1 MPERK
6 TAFSRSL
13 GTGPLRRVFLALC
26 GVAGMYLLLGETA
39 TAQGICGRTPQVRD
53 KLMEVTGVSNCAR
66 VTARHLARVTSLDLS
81 GSGIIALQE
90 GDFRGLSGLGTLDLS
105 HNRLWTL
112 PEEIFSELHAL
123 QVLSLQGNLMVNF
136 LTELPRGVFDDV
148 LDTLEDLRV
157 DPYLKATIDFATT
170 AQETVAGTFV
180 SVTVSLNRG
189 PTSTLLYLG
198 LPVAVR
204 VPFSVEGTATA
215 GDFQLPHSSNGEI
228 LFSGSPRQTI
238 RFELSNDVS
247 PGTTIVLRL
256 AEPSRIGLR
265 RYDGTGPDA
274 PFLKTESLLER
285 DDDRAVHTVTVV
297 ESVPADVCSRT
308 PQVRDALVETTRGVD
323 DCAEITTAHLTQV
336 TLLYLP
342 VTGIDALQAHDFSG
356 LTSLEHLDLRYNRL
370 SALPEGVFS
379 GLTNLEVLLL
389 VQNSLT
395 SLPRTTFEGLES
407 LQLLILAENQLKALP
422 EGVFGGL
429 SKLEW
434 LNINDNSLVILPER
448 VFDGLESLRFLL
460 MWGNQ
465 LSELPEG
472 IFSGLHALTEL
483 FLGYNQLSQLPEGA
497 FGGLQALEHI
507 SLGSNQLS
515 ELPEGAFRGLH
526 ALESISLDSNQL
538 SQLPEETFHGLDRLD
553 VLWLQGNTLNAL
565 ATGIFDGL
573 DSLRNLSLDGNALT
587 SLPEGVFD
595 GLDSLQRLWL
605 SDNRLAALPDGV
617 FDGLKLLRDMRLGGN
632 RLDSL
637 PERVFRGLDNLAH
650 LSLDRNPLD
659 ELPPGV
665 FDDMLDTLGGDIHI
679 PIFGMFAG
687 TLEMDSHLKAWP
699 GFASAA
705 QRVADGADVRVP
717 AHLSRE
723 LPVAVRVPYTLGI
736 GGGGGG
742 LTGLSPAPGG
752 LLFTAGET
760 RRDISFTLL
769 KDTGAP
775 RDRRFVL
782 ALAEP
787 PEIGLYRSD
796 GTGPAAPYLKP
807 ESLLLFAEEPTHTV
821 TVIDPDRAE
830 PPPFCLSLWDGAPCS
845 APAVLPHVLLGPQV
859 GSVASTEVVVTH
871 RDPGAAD
878 CEVALLFHQGTS
890 EAPPVSFNGLFPDG
904 NLLHATLP
912 RGGASILTLTAPDA
926 QAPLAGPL
934 SLFTRSPCTGESLR
948 LEGRTLLTGAA
959 DGEIEE
965 MFSLPTQSPED
976 WLGDGDCLMVT
987 GLFGN
992 GRDERIVLVAAQPGQ
1007 SAPPGTRL
1015 HARAFDLEGNFMGS
1029 LASQEVT
1036 GGYQVLQHWKLTRPT
1051 IIEMCLDVPGESGFR
1066 LAVTAI
1072 GSKETGGRVQY
1083 FSESL
1088 SSGP

>member
-215 GDFQLPHSSNGEI
+215 GDFEQLPHSSNGEI

-507 SLGSNQLS
+507 SL
-515 ELPEGAFRGLH
+515 P
-526 ALESISLDSNQL
+526 
-538 SQLPEETFHGLDRLD
+538 
-553 VLWLQGNTLNAL
+553 
-565 ATGIFDGL
+565 
-573 DSLRNLSLDGNALT
+573 
-587 SLPEGVFD
+587 
-595 GLDSLQRLWL
+595 
-605 SDNRLAALPDGV
+605 
-617 FDGLKLLRDMRLGGN
+617 
-632 RLDSL
+632 
-637 PERVFRGLDNLAH
+637 H
-650 LSLDRNPLD
+650 L
-659 ELPPGV
+659 
-665 FDDMLDTLGGDIHI
+665 
-679 PIFGMFAG
+679 
-687 TLEMDSHLKAWP
+687 
-699 GFASAA
+699 
-705 QRVADGADVRVP
+705 
-717 AHLSRE
+717 
-723 LPVAVRVPYTLGI
+723 
-736 GGGGGG
+736 
-742 LTGLSPAPGG
+742 
-752 LLFTAGET
+752 
-760 RRDISFTLL
+760 
-769 KDTGAP
+769 
-775 RDRRFVL
+775 
-782 ALAEP
+782 
-787 PEIGLYRSD
+787 
-796 GTGPAAPYLKP
+796 
-807 ESLLLFAEEPTHTV
+807 
-821 TVIDPDRAE
+821 
-830 PPPFCLSLWDGAPCS
+830 
-845 APAVLPHVLLGPQV
+845 
-859 GSVASTEVVVTH
+859 
-871 RDPGAAD
+871 
-878 CEVALLFHQGTS
+878 
-890 EAPPVSFNGLFPDG
+890 
-904 NLLHATLP
+904 
-912 RGGASILTLTAPDA
+912 
-926 QAPLAGPL
+926 
-934 SLFTRSPCTGESLR
+934 
-948 LEGRTLLTGAA
+948 
-959 DGEIEE
+959 
-965 MFSLPTQSPED
+965 
-976 WLGDGDCLMVT
+976 
-987 GLFGN
+987 
-992 GRDERIVLVAAQPGQ
+992 
-1007 SAPPGTRL
+1007 
-1015 HARAFDLEGNFMGS
+1015 
-1029 LASQEVT
+1029 
-1036 GGYQVLQHWKLTRPT
+1036 
-1051 IIEMCLDVPGESGFR
+1051 
-1066 LAVTAI
+1066 
-1072 GSKETGGRVQY
+1072 
-1083 FSESL
+1083 
-1088 SSGP
+1088 